1 MKAARAVLGIVVETL
16 NYMVATLVVVSLVIV
31 AVLGA
36 LLLVALVGLFFAAPF
51 AGIALGILLPLHW
64 FGVI

>member
-1 MKAARAVLGIVVETL
+1 MKTVKEMVGAVLGVILLAVIVVG
-16 NYMVATLVVVSLVIV
+16 AI
-31 AVLGA
+31 LGS

>member
-1 MKAARAVLGIVVETL
+1 MKTFKEMVGAVPG
-16 NYMVATLVVVSLVIV
+16 VILLAV
-31 AVLGA
+31 IVLGA
-36 LLLVALVGLFFAAPF
+36 ILCSLLLIALIGLFFAAPF

>member
-1 MKAARAVLGIVVETL
+1 MKTLKEIIGAMVAVFLIAVIVVG
-16 NYMVATLVVVSLVIV
+16 
-31 AVLGA
+31 VLAGS
-36 LLLVALVGLFFAAPF
+36 LLLIALVALFFAAPF